1 MRQRSVEMLNKYLA
15 PLLLV
20 LLLLIL
26 VSGCSTVVPVTVK
39 FPDAPDRIKIKCPQ
53 LKTLNEDAKLSDIAK
68 TVTENYTTYYECAV
82 KHDAWIEWYETQKI
96 ILEKL
101 NK

>member
-1 MRQRSVEMLNKYLA
+1 MLNKYLA

-39 FPDAPDRIKIKCPQ
+39 FPDAPDRIKVKCPQ

-96 ILEKL
+96 IFEKL

>member
-1 MRQRSVEMLNKYLA
+1 MLNKYLA

-39 FPDAPDRIKIKCPQ
+39 FPDAPDRIKIRCPQ
-53 LKTLNEDAKLSDIAK
+53 LKTLSEEAKLSDIAK
-68 TVTENYTTYYECAV
+68 TITENYTTYYECAV
-82 KHDAWIEWYETQKI
+82 KHDAWTEWYETQKI
-96 ILEKL
+96 IFEKL

>member
-1 MRQRSVEMLNKYLA
+1 MNKYLA

-26 VSGCSTVVPVTVK
+26 MSGCTTVVPVTVK

-53 LKTLNEDAKLSDIAK
+53 LKTLNEGAKLSDIAK
-68 TVTENYTTYYECAV
+68 TITENYTTYYECAV
-82 KHDAWIEWYETQKI
+82 RNDAWIEW
-96 ILEKL
+96 
-101 NK
+101 

>member
-1 MRQRSVEMLNKYLA
+1 MLNKYLA

-96 ILEKL
+96 IFEKL

>member
-1 MRQRSVEMLNKYLA
+1 MNKYLA

-26 VSGCSTVVPVTVK
+26 MSGCTTVVPVTVK
-39 FPDAPDRIKIKCPQ
+39 FPDVPDRIKIKCPQ
-53 LKTLNEDAKLSDIAK
+53 LKTLNEEAKLSDVAK
-68 TVTENYTTYYECAV
+68 TITENYTTYYECAV
-82 KHDAWIEWYETQKI
+82 RNDAWIEWYETQKI
-96 ILEKL
+96 IFEKL

>member
-1 MRQRSVEMLNKYLA
+1 MTKYLA
-15 PLLLV
+15 LF
-20 LLLLIL
+20 LLIL
-26 VSGCSTVVPVTVK
+26 MSGCSTVVPVTVK

-53 LKTLNEDAKLSDIAK
+53 LKTLNEEAKLSDIAK

-82 KHDAWIEWYETQKI
+82 RNDSWIEWYETQKI
-96 ILEKL
+96 IFEKL

>member
-1 MRQRSVEMLNKYLA
+1 MLNKYLG
-15 PLLLV
+15 PLLLA

-26 VSGCSTVVPVTVK
+26 ITGCSTVVPVTVK

-53 LKTLNEDAKLSDIAK
+53 LKTLTEEAKLSDIAK

-82 KHDAWIEWYETQKI
+82 RNDTWIEWYETQKI
-96 ILEKL
+96 IYETL

>member
-1 MRQRSVEMLNKYLA
+1 MLNKYLA
-15 PLLLV
+15 PF
-20 LLLLIL
+20 LLIL
-26 VSGCSTVVPVTVK
+26 MSGCSTVVPVTVK
-39 FPDAPDRIKIKCPQ
+39 FPDAPDRIKVKCPQ

>member
-1 MRQRSVEMLNKYLA
+1 MNKYLA
-15 PLLLV
+15 S
-20 LLLLIL
+20 LLLIL
-26 VSGCSTVVPVTVK
+26 MSGCSTVVPVTVK

-53 LKTLNEDAKLSDIAK
+53 LKTLNEEAKLSDIAK

>member
-1 MRQRSVEMLNKYLA
+1 MLNKYLA
-15 PLLLV
+15 LF
-20 LLLLIL
+20 LLIL
-26 VSGCSTVVPVTVK
+26 MSGCSTVVPVTVK
-39 FPDAPDRIKIKCPQ
+39 FPDAPDRIKIRCPQ
-53 LKTLNEDAKLSDIAK
+53 LKTLSEESKLSDIAK